1 MKGLRARGRR
11 LLSSRSKHYLI
22 MGLVALDVA
31 ALLLNVFIQLIAC
44 DMGQRKE
51 PWVEEASRGLEIA
64 GLVFSCLF
72 MAELIASLLSFGPS
86 FAVDI
91 ATRGFVAEIGSLIV
105 TLRLWRLAKLSEE
118 IVAGASERIDDLEQ
132 RNQELSDEIKD
143 LKTQLELA

>member
-1 MKGLRARGRR
+1 MADPMEAEPLLSRPGDSSERSSLSQQFSGVRPRIISSMKGLRARGRR

-72 MAELIASLLSFGPS
+72 MAELIASLLSFGP
-86 FAVDI
+86 
-91 ATRGFVAEIGSLIV
+91 
-105 TLRLWRLAKLSEE
+105 RLVFLAADTA
-118 IVAGASERIDDLEQ
+118 IPRI
-132 RNQELSDEIKD
+132 
-143 LKTQLELA
+143 

>member
-1 MKGLRARGRR
+1 MIVL
-11 LLSSRSKHYLI
+11 
-22 MGLVALDVA
+22 
-31 ALLLNVFIQLIAC
+31 
-44 DMGQRKE
+44 
-51 PWVEEASRGLEIA
+51 
-64 GLVFSCLF
+64 
-72 MAELIASLLSFGPS
+72 S